1 MSGGPALLHIVGR
14 PGAGK
19 TRLIEALVPLLALR
33 GCRTVVVRLRGD
45 RSCSALAGSEPGRY
59 RAAGATGA
67 ALLTE
72 GGTEVFLPPASP
84 VESVARL
91 RHVFGDCHLILCE
104 GDGLPGSD
112 MIEVVPPGQ
121 QPLFAGNPGL
131 RAIVGA
137 DGDGTQVACFSC
149 DDAAGVCNFILEGWV
164 SGRVSAAV
172 LAGGMSSRLGFNKAL
187 LPVGSETIIDRILGT
202 VSPLVAGVRIISNS
216 PQDYAWLGLPTASDL
231 RPGCGPLSGIH
242 AALATA
248 ETPYVLVLSCDI
260 PLISRPLL
268 RHLIE
273 SCAGADITIFKH
285 RYFEPLCA
293 VYRRTC
299 LPALDEQI
307 DNREPHIIDLFAPLQ
322 VRVLHTADG
331 TPFRNVN
338 TKKDYHDM
346 LELLKADSGTDN
358 SADV

>member
-1 MSGGPALLHIVGR
+1 MSSCPALLHIVGR
-14 PGAGK
+14 QGSGK
-19 TRLIEALVPLLALR
+19 TRLIEALVPMLALR
-33 GCRTVVVRLRGD
+33 GCRTAVVRLRGD
-45 RSCSALAGSEPGRY
+45 RCCCDRAGSEPGRY

-67 ALLTE
+67 ALLT
-72 GGTEVFLPPASP
+72 GDGTGVFLPEERP
-84 VESVARL
+84 VEALARL
-91 RHVFGDCHLILCE
+91 RQVFGDCHLVLCE

-112 MIEVVPPGQ
+112 MIEVVPQGQ
-121 QPLFAGNPGL
+121 QPLFAGDPGL

-137 DGDGTQVACFSC
+137 DGKGAQSPCFSC
-149 DDAAGVCNFILEGWV
+149 DDADGVCNFILNGWV
-164 SGRVSAAV
+164 AGCVSAAV

-187 LPVGSETIIDRILGT
+187 LPVGSETIIERILGT
-202 VSPLVAGVRIISNS
+202 VAPLVAGVRIISNS

-260 PLISRPLL
+260 PLITRPLL
-268 RHLIE
+268 QHLIE

-285 RYFEPLCA
+285 RFFEPLCA

-331 TPFRNVN
+331 GPFRNVN
-338 TKKDYHDM
+338 TKKDYHAM
-346 LELLKADSGTDN
+346 LEHLKADSGTDN
-358 SADV
+358 SAEV